1 MQKKKRASPQVVAT
15 VAALRNSLVLPFCFC
30 WLGGLTKSDEA
41 PPTTPLPAD
50 PELPPLLPMTPTPL
64 PGANPPTG
72 LSDTR
77 EDPCTPD

>member
-1 MQKKKRASPQVVAT
+1 MQQSELSFDAHVWFDIRY
-15 VAALRNSLVLPFCFC
+15 SLVLPFCFC
-30 WLGGLTKSDEA
+30 WLGGLMESDEF

-64 PGANPPTG
+64 PGAKPPTG

-77 EDPCTPD
+77 DDPCIPD